1 MKFGERD
8 NIKIYKIIKEIEKLN
23 DLNKIIFAETSK
35 ISHVKEIYNL
45 YEYLTTNDIFIKNLD
60 EFNNIKFFFMF
71 FFDFRGRFYYDS
83 PISPTNNRFC
93 RLIYNYGVVKK
104 KNIEKNVNRL
114 SETVYKFT
122 YIIEEVKKQFNI
134 TDDNEFIKESIF

>member
-8 NIKIYKIIKEIEKLN
+8 NIKIYKIIKEIEKIN

-35 ISHVKEIYNL
+35 ISHIKDVYNL
-45 YEYLTTNDIFIKNLD
+45 HKYLTTNEIFIKSLD

-104 KNIEKNVNRL
+104 SSVKKDINRL
-114 SETVYKFT
+114 SKTVYKFI
-122 YIIEEVKKQFNI
+122 YVIEEVKKQFNI
-134 TDDNEFIKESIF
+134 TDNDNFINESIF